1 MPASLYILL
10 SGAFLFIFIRLLYGS
25 LRRRFIDKIPGPPRT
40 SWINGNVPDL
50 LRSPEISD
58 AHFAWLKEYGT
69 VLKTHAEFGAIQY
82 ILNTS
87 GYNFPKTPSAR
98 ASIALML
105 GKGIVWADGSQHAK
119 QRKIMTP
126 AFSFGTLR
134 DFIPMFRN
142 RAQKTVNKIKEQ
154 IESTGNPVVNIVP
167 WLSRTTL
174 EIIGAASADYNFEAI
189 DGGQTN
195 QLAQA
200 YNNLMA
206 DAFYKPSDRDIAV
219 SYLMGKVPDLVK
231 DLMRLLPTRSLKRM
245 KRYMPVAMRVAQ
257 DVVDKQTALYVN
269 GKEGSKDLM
278 SVLVRANLSEDP
290 KTKLTNEEV
299 ISQLTTFFFAGH
311 ETTASSLNWALY
323 ELSRHPEY
331 QTKLRDEIKA
341 LRTRVAERGDD
352 EITIT
357 DLDSMQYLPALMK
370 ETLRYHPI
378 ASGLFR
384 IAGRDDH
391 IPLDIPIKL
400 TNGEVVSSIPIERG
414 QQVFM
419 SIINYN
425 RLKSVWGDD
434 ADEWRPE
441 RFLEDHEHKQ
451 QTKLGVIGNM
461 YIVVSL
467 PVIIFY
473 SFSILERPLVV
484 ESEVVLVPSDGVSRK
499 IPLLKFLA
507 IIILKNPRKR
517 VLEMQAILLELI
529 ENFEFSPPPGNIEII
544 RASVR
549 IMGPMVKGSKSGRT
563 ELPLT
568 VKPFSCHADSYGRV
582 DFEIGIGLIKDEE
595 RGDELRGS
603 LIEPSFLKSET
614 AQAIRKKTSAGSNPA
629 TLVPTVEILAKEFA
643 GTILAGGNSNTY
655 VEISEIF
662 LGPAR
667 KKFVFT
673 TKYKSNA
680 LELSRALKR
689 AAGAL

>member
-1 MPASLYILL
+1 MPASLYIFL
-10 SGAFLFIFIRLLYGS
+10 SGAFLFILVRLLHGS
-25 LRRRFIDKIPGPPRT
+25 LRRRFIDKIPGPRRT

-87 GYNFPKTPSAR
+87 GYNFPKTPSGR
-98 ASIALML
+98 ASSALIL
-105 GKGIVWADGSQHAK
+105 GKGIVWADGAQHAK

-126 AFSFGTLR
+126 AFSFNTLR

-142 RAQKTVNKIKEQ
+142 KAQKTVNKIKEQ
-154 IESTGNPVVNIVP
+154 IELTENPVVNMVP
-167 WLSRTTL
+167 WFSRTTL
-174 EIIGAASADYNFEAI
+174 EIIGAGIVLLPLFIYNNQFYASLLASADYDFEAI

-195 QLAQA
+195 QLTQA
-200 YNNLMA
+200 YSNLMA
-206 DAFYKPSDRDIAV
+206 DAFYKLSDRDITV
-219 SYLMGKVPDLVK
+219 TYLMGKVPDFVY
-231 DLMRLLPTRSLKRM
+231 DLMKLLPTRSLKRIR
-245 KRYMPVAMRVAQ
+245 RYMPVVMKVAQ
-257 DVVDKQTALYVN
+257 EVVDKQTALYAH

-290 KTKLTNEEV
+290 RTKLTNEEV

-341 LRTRVAERGDD
+341 LRTRVAERGDG

-378 ASGLFR
+378 VPGLFR
-384 IAGRDDH
+384 NAGKDDH

-400 TNGEVVSSIPIERG
+400 TTGEVVSSIPVERG
-414 QQVFM
+414 QQ
-419 SIINYN
+419 
-425 RLKSVWGDD
+425 SVWGDD
-434 ADEWRPE
+434 ADVWRPE

-451 QTKLGVIGNM
+451 QTRLGVIGN
-461 YIVVSL
+461 IAT
-467 PVIIFY
+467 
-473 SFSILERPLVV
+473 FSSGIR
-484 ESEVVLVPSDGVSRK
+484 SCIG
-499 IPLLKFLA
+499 
-507 IIILKNPRKR
+507 

-549 IMGPMVKGSKSGRT
+549 VMGPMVKGSKSGRT

-568 VKPFSCHADSYGRV
+568 VKP
-582 DFEIGIGLIKDEE
+582 L
-595 RGDELRGS
+595 
-603 LIEPSFLKSET
+603 
-614 AQAIRKKTSAGSNPA
+614 
-629 TLVPTVEILAKEFA
+629 
-643 GTILAGGNSNTY
+643 
-655 VEISEIF
+655 
-662 LGPAR
+662 
-667 KKFVFT
+667 
-673 TKYKSNA
+673 
-680 LELSRALKR
+680 
-689 AAGAL
+689 